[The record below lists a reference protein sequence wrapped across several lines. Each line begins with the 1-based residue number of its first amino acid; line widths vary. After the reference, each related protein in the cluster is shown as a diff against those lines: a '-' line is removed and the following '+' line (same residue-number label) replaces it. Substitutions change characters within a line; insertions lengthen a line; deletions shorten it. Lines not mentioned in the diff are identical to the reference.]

1 MERINQWFI
10 SNKLSLNL
18 CKTKYSF
25 FHKPSKKEDILFL
38 LQKFNVNNSKIERS
52 ECLRVLKVLLDKNLC

>member
-18 CKTKYSF
+18 CRTKYSF
-25 FHKPSKKEDILFL
+25 FHKPSKKEDILL
-38 LQKFNVNNSKIERS
+38 LLPKFNVNNSKIERS
-52 ECLRVLKVLLDKNLC
+52 ECFKS